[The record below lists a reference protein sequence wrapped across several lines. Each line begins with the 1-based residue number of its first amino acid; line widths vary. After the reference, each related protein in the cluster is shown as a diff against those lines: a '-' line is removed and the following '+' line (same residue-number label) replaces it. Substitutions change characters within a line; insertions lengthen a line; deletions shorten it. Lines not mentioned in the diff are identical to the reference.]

1 MKLTVT
7 GRHVAV
13 TEAIRADIT
22 KKMGRLHRVLNNSA
36 VSGQCV
42 VSRERQSFICDL
54 TVHVSGDHMLHAV
67 GRDTRLAVAV
77 SQAIEKVGQQGR
89 KVADRWKTRK
99 RNDGSG
105 PPRVTAPE
113 AEPGGTPRV
122 VRSRDYAIKPMNIED
137 AVLALSAGGRP
148 FLVFRQATSER
159 IAVLF
164 RRPDGHFGL
173 IEPEA

>member
-13 TEAIRADIT
+13 TEAIRTDIT

-42 VSRERQSFICDL
+42 VSRERQTFICEL

-67 GRDTRLAVAV
+67 GRDTRLTVAVA
-77 SQAIEKVGQQGR
+77 QAIEKVGQQGR

-99 RNDGSG
+99 RNNGSS
-105 PPRVTAPE
+105 PRRVTAAE
-113 AEPGGTPRV
+113 AEQGGTPRV
-122 VRSRDYAIKPMNIED
+122 VRSRDYAIKPMNVED
-137 AVLALSAGGRP
+137 AVLELSAGGRP
-148 FLVFRQATSER
+148 FLVFRQAASER